1 MVNNKLN
8 SFLLEASQN
17 VPFYKNYFEINK
29 DRNPLNLIDY
39 PIISKKD
46 ISHNLDSFINQ
57 KYNKENL
64 ILKKTSGSTGIPL
77 EVYKS
82 SNDLLTQLKVLW
94 KFRSREFKIEP
105 SAKYLV
111 FNLSR
116 YSFDSIDQRYK
127 HVNNILTINI
137 TCISVKEFEE
147 LSKVIFHFQPEF
159 IMGTPTSVCDL
170 IYVYEKYN
178 KHIPKSIRYVELMSE
193 PLFPFQRHMILQA
206 FNCPISNHYGCTEVM
221 GIAQQKNGSNELSI
235 FEENVVLENIEE
247 KIIIT
252 GINSIAMPFIRY
264 DIGDI
269 GIINQKRQSLEL
281 KAGRSNDL
289 IFLDEI
295 NREHSATL
303 CKIIDNVNS
312 KVNQITRFKFYQ
324 KKIGLFDVYLSIRD
338 TTLQNIVK
346 SLFKNEASKYGIF
359 KNCDWNFIFISFDEF
374 YRLQDKNKFAY
385 FENEIKD
392 KK

>member
-1 MVNNKLN
+1 MVNHKLN

-46 ISHNLDSFINQ
+46 ISYNLDSFINQ

-82 SNDLLTQLKVLW
+82 SNDWLTQLKVL
-94 KFRSREFKIEP
+94 REFNIGP

-116 YSFDSIDQRYK
+116 YSFDNINQRFK
-127 HVNNILTINI
+127 HVNNNILAINI

-147 LSKVIFHFQPEF
+147 LSKVILHFQPEF

-178 KHIPKSIRYVELMSE
+178 KLTPKSIRYVELMSE

-221 GIAQQKNGSNELSI
+221 GIAQQKNGSNDLSI
-235 FEENVVLENIEE
+235 FEENVVLENIGE

-269 GIINQKRQSLEL
+269 GIINQERQSLKL
-281 KAGRSNDL
+281 RAGRSNDL

-303 CKIIDNVNS
+303 CKIINNVNR

-346 SLFKNEASKYGIF
+346 LLFKNEALKYGIF
-359 KNCDWNFIFISFDEF
+359 NNCDWNFIFISFDEF

>member
-105 SAKYLV
+105 CAKYLV

-127 HVNNILTINI
+127 HINNTLAINI

-170 IYVYEKYN
+170 IYVYKKYN
-178 KHIPKSIRYVELMSE
+178 KHTPKSIRYVELMSE

-312 KVNQITRFKFYQ
+312 KVNQITRFKF
-324 KKIGLFDVYLSIRD
+324 
-338 TTLQNIVK
+338 
-346 SLFKNEASKYGIF
+346 
-359 KNCDWNFIFISFDEF
+359 
-374 YRLQDKNKFAY
+374 
-385 FENEIKD
+385 
-392 KK
+392 